1 MRAHSSQ
8 ATHAAKPRTGARQAQ
23 LDIQRGASAQHRAMV
38 NQQLNTGKLHLIDG
52 NKNELPYYAQD
63 AFAGRVA
70 HSQIGTRTKY
80 QRLQQKNLQA
90 KQLQVE
96 LGGASALSGR
106 TGTGSARGAPE
117 LTDPFA
123 GSRIESKLSQR

>member
-1 MRAHSSQ
+1 MD
-8 ATHAAKPRTGARQAQ
+8 
-23 LDIQRGASAQHRAMV
+23 LQRGASAQHRALV

-80 QRLQQKNLQA
+80 QRLQQKNMQA
-90 KQLQVE
+90 RKQ
-96 LGGASALSGR
+96 GGTSALSGR
-106 TGTGSARGAPE
+106 GSARDGAE
-117 LTDPFA
+117 LTDPL
-123 GSRIESKLSQR
+123 GRSRVESKLS

>member
-1 MRAHSSQ
+1 
-8 ATHAAKPRTGARQAQ
+8 
-23 LDIQRGASAQHRAMV
+23 MV

-70 HSQIGTRTKY
+70 HSQIVTRTKY
-80 QRLQQKNLQA
+80 QTLQQKNMQA
-90 KQLQVE
+90 KQLV
-96 LGGASALSGR
+96 GTSALSGR
-106 TGTGSARGAPE
+106 GSARDGPE

-123 GSRIESKLSQR
+123 RSRIESKLS